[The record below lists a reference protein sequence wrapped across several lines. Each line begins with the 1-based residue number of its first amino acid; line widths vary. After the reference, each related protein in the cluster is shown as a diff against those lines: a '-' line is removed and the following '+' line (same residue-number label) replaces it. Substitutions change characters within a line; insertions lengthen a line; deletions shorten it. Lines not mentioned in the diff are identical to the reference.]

1 MEYFVFFA
9 IYALSYE
16 YFVIPVRTR
25 NVNIIKEKI
34 EQVLKSEEDARQIIE
49 SGQKEADSILAQT
62 ADKIRQIEMELM
74 KQAEETISR
83 EKMAMNEEAS
93 KMIREMETQIG
104 KDILSIEQK
113 GKRNLPSAVDYILNR
128 ILE

>member
-1 MEYFVFFA
+1 M
-9 IYALSYE
+9 
-16 YFVIPVRTR
+16 
-25 NVNIIKEKI
+25 NIIKEKI